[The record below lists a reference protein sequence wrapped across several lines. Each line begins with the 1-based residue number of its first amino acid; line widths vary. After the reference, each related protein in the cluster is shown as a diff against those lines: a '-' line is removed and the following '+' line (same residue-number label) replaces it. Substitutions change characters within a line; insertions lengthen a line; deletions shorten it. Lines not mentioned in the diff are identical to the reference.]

1 MHIPCQA
8 FQFFEA
14 GLVEPRVALF
24 RKPNPTCTADEAAV
38 DARVAAAA
46 KAAKDAADLAAA
58 KDDDD
63 DLNVGLVITLAVL
76 AVALLLTVSVVA
88 HLIRMVRRVPAPLP
102 PPPPC
107 PCSHPPAAPARDE
120 TQPR

>member
-1 MHIPCQA
+1 MGAFTPRTRHTNVCATHMPCTYQA
-8 FQFFEA
+8 FSLFA
-14 GLVEPRVALF
+14 TGIVSPRVSLF
-24 RKPNPTCTADEAAV
+24 RKYNPTCTADEAAV
-38 DARVAAAA
+38 
-46 KAAKDAADLAAA
+46 
-58 KDDDD
+58 

-102 PPPPC
+102 PPLPC
-107 PCSHPPAAPARDE
+107 PCSHPPAALARDE